1 MHLTGFE
8 EVTGVQCRL
17 WAVATLGDADDVVPL
32 EEGQKMY
39 ASAYEPKEIVILPGV
54 DHVFS
59 DDGLG
64 QMTEAVT
71 SWLKGH
77 HS

>member
-1 MHLTGFE
+1 
-8 EVTGVQCRL
+8 
-17 WAVATLGDADDVVPL
+17 
-32 EEGQKMY
+32 MY